1 MVMPSILDLS
11 DPPSAS
17 PCGALRPPPAGSAGA
32 LPTRRQGLDHLGDV
46 LGARGPG
53 ILLVQGLACPHRRIR
68 GGPTIAAPGGGGESD
83 EPAEDL
89 PDPLLGGM
97 TDRP

>member
-17 PCGALRPPPAGSAGA
+17 PSGALRPPPAGSPGA
-32 LPTRRQGLDHLGDV
+32 LPTRREGLDHLGEV
-46 LGARGPG
+46 LAGRGPG
-53 ILLVQGLACPHRRIR
+53 IVLVQGLPCQHRRIR
-68 GGPTIAAPGGGGESD
+68 GGPIIAEQEVGGESD
-83 EPAEDL
+83 VPVEDL

-97 TDRP
+97 TA